1 MNPRTTLFYDVDTQ
15 RDFLLPGGK
24 LYVPGGE
31 RILPQLRELTQ
42 IARQPGIAIAGSV
55 CRHFP
60 TDAELQRNGGLYPDH
75 CMNGSEGQKK
85 VAETVPQRP
94 IWIENRDYSADELK
108 ALLRQGGEVYI
119 EKQDVDVFVGNRN
132 AARAFDAVLEGKD
145 DVVVYGVVTEI
156 CVDLALTALLD
167 RPVHLHVPVDG
178 IAALSEER
186 GKEMQDKWLQWGV
199 HLTTVAAVRE
209 ELKRHGS

>member
-94 IWIENRDYSADELK
+94 IWIENRDYSAEEFK
-108 ALLRQGGEVYI
+108 ALLRQGGEIYI
-119 EKQDVDVFVGNRN
+119 EKQDVDIFVGNRN
-132 AARAFDAVLEGKD
+132 AARAFDAMLEGKD

-156 CVDLALTALLD
+156 CVDLALTALQD
-167 RPVHLHVPVDG
+167 RPVRLHVPVDG
-178 IAALSEER
+178 IAALNEER
-186 GKEMQDKWLQWGV
+186 GKEMQDKWRHWGV

>member
-1 MNPRTTLFYDVDTQ
+1 MNPATTLFYDIDTQ

-31 RILPQLRELTQ
+31 RILPQLRALTQ
-42 IARQPGIAIAGSV
+42 LARQQGSAITGSV

-60 TDAELQRNGGLYPDH
+60 TDAELQRNGGLYPEH
-75 CMNGSEGQKK
+75 CMNGTDGQNK
-85 VAETVPQRP
+85 VEETTPQRP
-94 IWIENRDYSADELK
+94 VWIENRDYAEEEFK

-119 EKQDVDVFVGNRN
+119 EKQDVDIFVGNRN
-132 AARAFDAVLEGKD
+132 AARVFATILEGKD

-156 CVDLALTALLD
+156 CVDLALAALKD
-167 RPVHLHVPVDG
+167 RPVRLHVPVDG

-186 GKEMQDKWLQWGV
+186 GKETREKWRSWGV
-199 HLTTVAAVRE
+199 HLTSVAEVRG
-209 ELKRHGS
+209 ELKRQEP